1 MNIGILKK
9 YLKDRIK
16 EYQEKEK
23 LLNEKIKLNTSLDE
37 VIESLQENI
46 TVISED
52 SLNALINMVSGD
64 DFDILH
70 LNEIKKL
77 LPYWKL
83 MDVEK
88 QIIISNYINAF
99 VKKVKEKQEENRNS
113 YYQEKEIVL
122 SQIQILEEYNAL
134 IDDNKIVRPI
144 GKDKF
149 ALFIEF
155 LNGLELNEK
164 VKQQLIIEF
173 YEYNIKFYEKEKQA
187 KQNIIADEINTKAS
201 ELAKAL
207 REPQEFEVTNI
218 SEILKQIKDNSTE
231 PELEVIEKII
241 IIYNELK
248 DSTEI
253 NNNELLK
260 GFLTDAYEIQDHIDI
275 WNLESDAK
283 SAILTDLVLYL
294 IPNYNKHKEEI
305 LNIFKEIIKV
315 YITIKEEKISEKDSI
330 ELSEEDTLFIDESMR
345 FVAKQNER
353 FRDLSERDKNI
364 LESMNEC
371 ILRGKSDEAKLIS
384 PKYSLLEV
392 SLYANIKEYY
402 SILFSL
408 QEMVNKKD
416 EYAAAIGL
424 NDTKNTIDLYLN
436 NLKELDAKIKEIV
449 KGLQESLIK
458 PTEESIGGK
467 SKNIVIFPYAG
478 IELIKDI
485 KEASVENDYNETL
498 PRLKATLEKME
509 NYDANTLFADTEEI
523 KPADKGPTDIG
534 LQKLRKNNAPRRIRK
549 GDIRVGFITVGVTP
563 NNFEYLKENY
573 GLDRNF
579 RVYLVYTLLYK
590 KGDRREYIKANT
602 DFYNQASE
610 ISKILELFGNDFTD
624 ETLAEVQNIIGNS
637 QDLINKVKN
646 NDEELLKN
654 GGGR

>member
-173 YEYNIKFYEKEKQA
+173 YEYNIQFYEKEKQA

-241 IIYNELK
+241 I
-248 DSTEI
+248 
-253 NNNELLK
+253 
-260 GFLTDAYEIQDHIDI
+260 
-275 WNLESDAK
+275 
-283 SAILTDLVLYL
+283 
-294 IPNYNKHKEEI
+294 NYNKHKEEI

-345 FVAKQNER
+345 FIAKQNER

-590 KGDRREYIKANT
+590 KGDRRDYIKANT

>member
-253 NNNELLK
+253 NGEAENE
-260 GFLTDAYEIQDHIDI
+260 
-275 WNLESDAK
+275 
-283 SAILTDLVLYL
+283 
-294 IPNYNKHKEEI
+294 
-305 LNIFKEIIKV
+305 
-315 YITIKEEKISEKDSI
+315 
-330 ELSEEDTLFIDESMR
+330 
-345 FVAKQNER
+345 
-353 FRDLSERDKNI
+353 
-364 LESMNEC
+364 
-371 ILRGKSDEAKLIS
+371 
-384 PKYSLLEV
+384 
-392 SLYANIKEYY
+392 
-402 SILFSL
+402 
-408 QEMVNKKD
+408 
-416 EYAAAIGL
+416 
-424 NDTKNTIDLYLN
+424 
-436 NLKELDAKIKEIV
+436 
-449 KGLQESLIK
+449 
-458 PTEESIGGK
+458 
-467 SKNIVIFPYAG
+467 
-478 IELIKDI
+478 
-485 KEASVENDYNETL
+485 
-498 PRLKATLEKME
+498 
-509 NYDANTLFADTEEI
+509 
-523 KPADKGPTDIG
+523 
-534 LQKLRKNNAPRRIRK
+534 PRR
-549 GDIRVGFITVGVTP
+549 
-563 NNFEYLKENY
+563 
-573 GLDRNF
+573 
-579 RVYLVYTLLYK
+579 
-590 KGDRREYIKANT
+590 
-602 DFYNQASE
+602 
-610 ISKILELFGNDFTD
+610 
-624 ETLAEVQNIIGNS
+624 
-637 QDLINKVKN
+637 
-646 NDEELLKN
+646 
-654 GGGR
+654 